1 MIEKNIPSNIPLFN
15 NEKKIEE
22 IINSNLPFFQEY
34 KNNEIKFE
42 DLKRRLLMLSLLE
55 EKRRKREKEMEEKKQ
70 FEKIN
75 NHKIEEKSEQLSES
89 YIKIQLRNSLNDI
102 SLKENNNI
110 QNILNL
116 SFNLQ
121 KKGHKLSRSFSPQNI
136 SSSQKVN
143 SKALLNPIIKKKTQ
157 TYKLKYNVI
166 KGNNTPLIE
175 KCFEYRNKVWEKS
188 EFKIYCDLLWAPLSK
203 DIDFTNAQIHRQYV
217 NHLEFHKVISNKKNL
232 FLSLLRHCEKKNYN
246 LFSFFPFTIII
257 ELKKDDL
264 QNQIDQF
271 KILYN
276 DIESYINKNGNVLKN
291 TKYNELF
298 NTYQIKKLGSIQ
310 KIEIP
315 ETHYTGHNLWIL
327 KAVNLNRG
335 MCIKVENNLENIEKT
350 INDIKEHYKMDN
362 LDGKKKKCK
371 RIILQK
377 YLEKPLLYHGR
388 KFDIRLWVLFIGNKP
403 DEVYVFK
410 EGHLKATCSK
420 YDLDS
425 NDPYIHLTNY
435 SVQKHNSDFSKIEIG
450 NEIPFKDLQKQ
461 FDEQGLK
468 INFKKMI
475 YPKICKIV
483 RITAG
488 AAREKIN
495 IMNRKNCFEIFGY
508 DFMID
513 EKYNPFLIEINTNP
527 GFEFSSPLCRT
538 LLPRLIDDTFKLT
551 IDKEFFS
558 SNLYINIPSPF
569 EIEGYSNEENML
581 EKFNIL

>member
-1 MIEKNIPSNIPLFN
+1 MIENNIPSNIPIFN
-15 NEKKIEE
+15 NKSVEE
-22 IINSNLPFFQEY
+22 IINSNISFFQEY
-34 KNNEIKFE
+34 KNNEEKFE

-55 EKRRKREKEMEEKKQ
+55 EKRRKKKKEMEEKKQ

-75 NHKIEEKSEQLSES
+75 NPEMEEKSLKFSES
-89 YIKIQLRNSLNDI
+89 SIKILLRKSLNDI
-102 SLKENNNI
+102 SLKEDNNI
-110 QNILNL
+110 KNILSL
-116 SFNLQ
+116 SYNFQ
-121 KKGHKLSRSFSPQNI
+121 KEGHKLSRSFSPQNN
-136 SSSQKVN
+136 SSTQNIKKV
-143 SKALLNPIIKKKTQ
+143 SLNPIIRKQTQ

-166 KGNNTPLIE
+166 KGNNSPLIE
-175 KCFEYRNKVWEKS
+175 KCFEYRNKVWEKTD
-188 EFKIYCDLLWAPLSK
+188 FKIYSDLLWAPLSK
-203 DIDFTNAQIHRQYV
+203 DIDFSNSQINRQYV

-232 FLSLLRHCEKKNYN
+232 FISLLRHCESKNYN

-271 KILYN
+271 KKLYN
-276 DIESYINKNGNVLKN
+276 DIELYINKNGNITKD

-298 NTYQIKKLGSIQ
+298 NTYQIKKLGSKQ

-315 ETHYTGHNLWIL
+315 ETHYSGHNLWIL

-335 MCIKVENNLENIEKT
+335 MCIKVENNLENIEKD
-350 INDIKEHYKMDN
+350 INNIKEHYKMDN
-362 LDGKKKKCK
+362 LYGKKKKCK

-403 DEVYVFK
+403 DEVYIFK

-461 FDEQGLK
+461 FDDQGLN

-488 AAREKIN
+488 AAKSKIN
-495 IMNRKNCFEIFGY
+495 ILNRKNCFEIFGY

-513 EKYNPFLIEINTNP
+513 EQYNPFLIEINTNP
-527 GFEFSSPLCRT
+527 GFEFSSPLCRI

-551 IDKEFFS
+551 IDNEFFS
-558 SNLYINIPSPF
+558 SKMYMNIPSPF

-581 EKFNIL
+581 DKFNVL

>member
-1 MIEKNIPSNIPLFN
+1 MIENNIPSNIPIFN
-15 NEKKIEE
+15 NKSVEE
-22 IINSNLPFFQEY
+22 IINSNIPFFQEY
-34 KNNEIKFE
+34 KNNEEKFE

-55 EKRRKREKEMEEKKQ
+55 EKRRKKEKEMEEKKQ

-75 NHKIEEKSEQLSES
+75 NPEMEEKSLKFSES
-89 YIKIQLRNSLNDI
+89 SIKILLRKSLNDI
-102 SLKENNNI
+102 SLKEDNNI
-110 QNILNL
+110 KNILSL
-116 SFNLQ
+116 SYNFQ
-121 KKGHKLSRSFSPQNI
+121 KEGHKLSRSFSPQNN
-136 SSSQKVN
+136 SSTQNIKKV
-143 SKALLNPIIKKKTQ
+143 SLNPIIRKQSQ

-166 KGNNTPLIE
+166 KGNNSPLIE
-175 KCFEYRNKVWEKS
+175 KCFEYRNKVWEKTD
-188 EFKIYCDLLWAPLSK
+188 FKIYSDLLWAPLSK
-203 DIDFTNAQIHRQYV
+203 DIDFSNSQINRQYV

-232 FLSLLRHCEKKNYN
+232 FISLLTHCESKNYN

-271 KILYN
+271 KKLYN
-276 DIESYINKNGNVLKN
+276 DIELYINKNGNITKD

-298 NTYQIKKLGSIQ
+298 NTYQIKKLGSKQ

-315 ETHYTGHNLWIL
+315 ETHYSGHNLWIL

-335 MCIKVENNLENIEKT
+335 MCIKVENNLENIEKD

-362 LDGKKKKCK
+362 LYGKKKKCK

-403 DEVYVFK
+403 DEVYIFK

-461 FDEQGLK
+461 FDDQGLN

-488 AAREKIN
+488 AAKSKIN
-495 IMNRKNCFEIFGY
+495 ILNRKNCFEIFGY

-513 EKYNPFLIEINTNP
+513 EQYNPFLIEINTNP
-527 GFEFSSPLCRT
+527 GFEFSSPLCRI

-551 IDKEFFS
+551 IDNEFFS
-558 SNLYINIPSPF
+558 SKMYMNIPSPF

-581 EKFNIL
+581 DKFNVL

>member
-1 MIEKNIPSNIPLFN
+1 MIENNIPSNIPIFN
-15 NEKKIEE
+15 NKSVEE
-22 IINSNLPFFQEY
+22 IINSNIPFFQEY
-34 KNNEIKFE
+34 KNNEEKFE

-55 EKRRKREKEMEEKKQ
+55 EKRRKKEKEMEEKKQ

-75 NHKIEEKSEQLSES
+75 NPEMEEKSLKFSES
-89 YIKIQLRNSLNDI
+89 SIKILLRKSLNDI
-102 SLKENNNI
+102 SLKEDNNI
-110 QNILNL
+110 KNILSL
-116 SFNLQ
+116 SYNFQ
-121 KKGHKLSRSFSPQNI
+121 KEGHKLSRSFSPQNN
-136 SSSQKVN
+136 SSTQNIKKV
-143 SKALLNPIIKKKTQ
+143 SLNPIIRKQSQ

-166 KGNNTPLIE
+166 KGNNSPLIE
-175 KCFEYRNKVWEKS
+175 KCFEYRSKVWEKTD
-188 EFKIYCDLLWAPLSK
+188 FKIYSDLLWAPLSK
-203 DIDFTNAQIHRQYV
+203 DIDFSNSQINRQYV

-232 FLSLLRHCEKKNYN
+232 FISLLTHCESKNYN

-271 KILYN
+271 KKLYN
-276 DIESYINKNGNVLKN
+276 DIELYINKNGNITKD

-298 NTYQIKKLGSIQ
+298 NTYQIKKLGSKQ

-315 ETHYTGHNLWIL
+315 ETHYSGHNLWIL

-335 MCIKVENNLENIEKT
+335 MCIKVENNLENIEKD

-362 LDGKKKKCK
+362 LYGKKKKCK

-403 DEVYVFK
+403 DEVYIFK

-461 FDEQGLK
+461 FDDQGLN

-488 AAREKIN
+488 AAKSKIN
-495 IMNRKNCFEIFGY
+495 ILNRKNCFEIFGY

-513 EKYNPFLIEINTNP
+513 EQYNPFLIEINTNP
-527 GFEFSSPLCRT
+527 GFEFSSPLCRI

-551 IDKEFFS
+551 IDNEFFS
-558 SNLYINIPSPF
+558 SKMYMNIPSPF

-581 EKFNIL
+581 DKFNVL

>member
-1 MIEKNIPSNIPLFN
+1 MIENNIPSNIPIFN
-15 NEKKIEE
+15 NKSVEE
-22 IINSNLPFFQEY
+22 IINSNIPFFQEY
-34 KNNEIKFE
+34 KNNEEKFE

-55 EKRRKREKEMEEKKQ
+55 EKRRKKEKEMEEKKQ

-75 NHKIEEKSEQLSES
+75 NPEMEEKSLKFSES
-89 YIKIQLRNSLNDI
+89 SIKILLRKSLNDI
-102 SLKENNNI
+102 SLKEDNNI
-110 QNILNL
+110 KNILSL
-116 SFNLQ
+116 SYNFQ
-121 KKGHKLSRSFSPQNI
+121 KEGHKLSRSFSPQNN
-136 SSSQKVN
+136 SSTQNIKKV
-143 SKALLNPIIKKKTQ
+143 SLNPIIRKQSQ

-166 KGNNTPLIE
+166 KGNNSPLIE
-175 KCFEYRNKVWEKS
+175 KCFEYRSKVWEKTD
-188 EFKIYCDLLWAPLSK
+188 FKIYSDLLWAPLSK
-203 DIDFTNAQIHRQYV
+203 DIDFSNSQINRQYV

-232 FLSLLRHCEKKNYN
+232 FISLLTHCESKNYN

-271 KILYN
+271 KKLYN
-276 DIESYINKNGNVLKN
+276 DIELYINKNGNITKD

-298 NTYQIKKLGSIQ
+298 NTYQIKKLGSKQ

-315 ETHYTGHNLWIL
+315 ETHYSGHNLWIL

-335 MCIKVENNLENIEKT
+335 MCIKVENNLENIEKD

-362 LDGKKKKCK
+362 LYGKKKKCK

-403 DEVYVFK
+403 DEVYIFK

-461 FDEQGLK
+461 FDDQGLN

-488 AAREKIN
+488 AAKSKIN
-495 IMNRKNCFEIFGY
+495 ILNRKNCFEIFGY

-513 EKYNPFLIEINTNP
+513 EQYNPFLIEINTNP
-527 GFEFSSPLCRT
+527 GFEFSSPLCRI

-558 SNLYINIPSPF
+558 SNLYMDVPSPF
-569 EIEGYSNEENML
+569 EIEGYSNQENML
-581 EKFNIL
+581 DKFNVL